1 MKSLLQLGV
10 AIAIALTLAEPVS
23 GDSPERLGLRVLT
36 YNIHHAE
43 GVDRK
48 LDLERIAQVI
58 NDTRPDIVALQEV
71 DQGVGRTDRVDQPAE
86 LARLTKM
93 HVVFGDNIQFGGGKY
108 GNAILSR
115 FPITR
120 HRNHRLPNR
129 DNGEQRGVLVATI
142 NVPDWPLPLVFF
154 ATHLDHRKDDQERF
168 ESAQVINTLAAKH
181 AGQPALLAGDLNDT
195 AGSRTLQELAKTWTP
210 ANDRPLF
217 TVPVKEPS
225 RQIDFILSRSTE
237 RWKSIEVKVLPESVA
252 SDHRAVLAVL
262 ELRPARTGSAS
273 ESGRP

>member
-1 MKSLLQLGV
+1 MKSLLQLAV
-10 AIAIALTLAEPVS
+10 AIAIGLSLAEPVS
-23 GDSPERLGLRVLT
+23 GDTPEGLRLRVLT

-71 DQGVGRTDRVDQPAE
+71 DQGVERTDRVDQPAE
-86 LARLTKM
+86 LSRLTKM
-93 HVVFGDNIQFGGGKY
+93 HVAFGDNIQFGGGKY

-115 FPITR
+115 FPITS

-142 NVPDWPLPLVFF
+142 DVPAWPQPLVLFS
-154 ATHLDHRKDDQERF
+154 THLDHRKNDQERF
-168 ESAQVINTLAAKH
+168 ESAQAINNLAAKY
-181 AGQPALLAGDLNDT
+181 AEQPALLAGDLNDT
-195 AGSRTLQELAKTWTP
+195 VGSRTLGELAKSWTP
-210 ANDRPLF
+210 ANDKPLL

-225 RQIDFILSRSTE
+225 QQIDFILYRSAD
-237 RWKSIEVKVLPESVA
+237 RWTAFEVKVLHESVA

-262 ELRPARTGSAS
+262 ELRPSRADSAS
-273 ESGRP
+273 GSGRH